1 MATPT
6 YTTVLDQI
14 NAYIVANGS
23 NDITANV
30 LNPILQYLLNFSN
43 NNIGDLST
51 LTTSE
56 NNSVVES
63 INSLKDLFEN
73 LTNNGVQLHTGIN
86 DPNSTPPIAY
96 NYADFYMQL
105 DVDDLPVKLWQW
117 NGFEWADTSKN
128 SDILLNQYSSTPSD
142 WAAQSYPSGQVVFYG
157 GKQWI
162 ATANT
167 VSGEIPSISAKWT
180 DVTFEALASDIATAD
195 TNNVKLIGD
204 QSIDGVKT
212 FLKKIQVANGT
223 LSAPSISFYDELSG
237 DTGFN
242 HDADGVIDVVIN
254 GTLTQKFE
262 VDKTTVS
269 VPLIAEN
276 TFQAIRVGGAG
287 KIEIDG
293 DQLFHR
299 KYSLQNAIT
308 GISNAGFEIRDETG
322 GFSPMYIMDDGRV
335 TFNFASY
342 APTAAVGTNTSQI
355 ATTAFVLANGAR
367 PYKVYTA
374 LLSQTGTNAPTAT
387 VLENSTGYTF
397 TYSYGSTGQFG
408 VTSSTSLPDGKTGIL
423 IGSGNSVG
431 GTTKNVTA
439 SFASGTVAVLTSSNT
454 GVATNGILDR
464 TIIEIRIYP

>member
-142 WAAQSYPSGQVVFYG
+142 WAAQSYASGLVVFYG
-157 GKQWI
+157 GKQWLSKES
-162 ATANT
+162 T
-167 VSGEIPSISAKWT
+167 VAGDVPSVSSKWEE
-180 DVTFEALASDIATAD
+180 VTFEALAGKKPTIYKDGQLCVFKNPSNENESILE
-195 TNNVKLIGD
+195 VGD
-204 QSIDGVKT
+204 MVTGIVEGMFINASYLG
-212 FLKKIQVANGT
+212 
-223 LSAPSISFYDELSG
+223 G
-237 DTGFN
+237 DT
-242 HDADGVIDVVIN
+242 
-254 GTLTQKFE
+254 TL
-262 VDKTTVS
+262 
-269 VPLIAEN
+269 L
-276 TFQAIRVGGAG
+276 
-287 KIEIDG
+287 
-293 DQLFHR
+293 
-299 KYSLQNAIT
+299 
-308 GISNAGFEIRDETG
+308 
-322 GFSPMYIMDDGRV
+322 
-335 TFNFASY
+335 
-342 APTAAVGTNTSQI
+342 
-355 ATTAFVLANGAR
+355 
-367 PYKVYTA
+367 
-374 LLSQTGTNAPTAT
+374 
-387 VLENSTGYTF
+387 
-397 TYSYGSTGQFG
+397 
-408 VTSSTSLPDGKTGIL
+408 
-423 IGSGNSVG
+423 
-431 GTTKNVTA
+431 A
-439 SFASGTVAVLTSSNT
+439 SFNIVNQTEV
-454 GVATNGILDR
+454 
-464 TIIEIRIYP
+464 

>member
-1 MATPT
+1 MATPI
-6 YTTVLDQI
+6 YTEVLDQI
-14 NAYIVANGS
+14 NDYIVSNG
-23 NDITANV
+23 NNEITANV

-56 NNSVVES
+56 NNSIVES
-63 INSLKDLFEN
+63 INSLKELFEN

-86 DPNSTPPIAY
+86 EPNSTPPTTY

-117 NGFEWADTSKN
+117 NGFEWIDTSKN
-128 SDILLNQYSSTPSD
+128 SYILLNQYSSIPSD
-142 WAAQSYPSGQVVFYG
+142 WTAQSYASGQVVFYG
-157 GKQWI
+157 GKQWMSKE
-162 ATANT
+162 ATLAGD
-167 VSGEIPSISAKWT
+167 VPSISSKWEEI
-180 DVTFEALASDIATAD
+180 TFEALASAIATAD

-223 LSAPSISFYDELSG
+223 LSSPSISFYDELSG

-269 VPLIAEN
+269 VPLVAEN
-276 TFQAIRVGGAG
+276 AFRVIRVGGAG

-293 DQLFHR
+293 DQVFHR
-299 KYSLQNAIT
+299 KYSLQNGIT

-322 GFSPMYIMDDGRV
+322 GFSPMYITDDGKV

-342 APTAAVGTNTSQI
+342 APTAAVGTNTNQI

-374 LLSQTGTNAPTAT
+374 LLSQSGTNAPVAT
-387 VLENSTGYTF
+387 VLENTLGGTVIWSYVSTGRYNGTLSDAF
-397 TYSYGSTGQFG
+397 TSNKTACLINNGQPNAACSAF
-408 VTSSTSLPDGKTGIL
+408 SFSTSVIR
-423 IGSGNSVG
+423 II
-431 GTTKNVTA
+431 TA
-439 SFASGTVAVLTSSNT
+439 SFFSSPAPASDGQLN
-454 GVATNGILDR
+454 GAT
-464 TIIEIRIYP
+464 IEIRVYN